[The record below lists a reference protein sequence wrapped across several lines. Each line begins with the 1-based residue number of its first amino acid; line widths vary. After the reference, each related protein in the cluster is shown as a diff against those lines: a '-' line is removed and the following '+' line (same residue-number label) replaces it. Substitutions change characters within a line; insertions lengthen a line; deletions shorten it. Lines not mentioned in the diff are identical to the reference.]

1 MSGFG
6 RLIDMQGGPYEASQI
21 ASAAALVVN
30 DSWTYFQ
37 VTGNA
42 TVTSL
47 NNPGN
52 RVIAHRV
59 VVLEG
64 ANSASTAVVL
74 TNTNLSSSPTS
85 GQMVLAGGANVMLQ
99 RGQNVTLMQH
109 SDGVW
114 YQIFSA

>member
-1 MSGFG
+1 MSSHG
-6 RLIDMQGGPYEASQI
+6 RLVNIQGGPYEASQI
-21 ASAAALVVN
+21 ASAAALIVN
-30 DSWTYFQ
+30 DSWMYFQ
-37 VTGNA
+37 VSGNT

-52 RVIAHRV
+52 RVIANRV
-59 VVLEG
+59 VILEG
-64 ANSASTAVVL
+64 ANAAATAVVL

-99 RGQNVTLMQH
+99 RGQNIWLMQH

-114 YQIFSA
+114 YEI